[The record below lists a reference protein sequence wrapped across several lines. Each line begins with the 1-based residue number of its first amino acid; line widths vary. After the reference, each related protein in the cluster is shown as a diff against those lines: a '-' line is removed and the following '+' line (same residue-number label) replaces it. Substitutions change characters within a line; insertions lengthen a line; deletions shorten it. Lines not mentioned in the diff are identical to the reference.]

1 MLIFIILLFLLVEPY
16 IVVPQS
22 SNICFNNP
30 YNEGA
35 IMQLFMD
42 NSYKTVELSNVE
54 ECIIPKN
61 NSPCQLVRTES
72 NDLFSID
79 VYYCPN
85 TVLEDELYFLLDDE
99 NNSRVARVIAT
110 IKDNTIGIAKEFYF
124 YSSSLESSDEEDYS
138 SYSDE

>member
-42 NSYKTVELSNVE
+42 NSYKTIILSNLE

-99 NNSRVARVIAT
+99 NNNKVARVIAT
-110 IKDNTIGIAKEFYF
+110 IKDNTIGIAKEFY
-124 YSSSLESSDEEDYS
+124 SSSVEFSSEEDYS
-138 SYSDE
+138 SSSDE

>member
-61 NSPCQLVRTES
+61 NSPCKLVRTES
-72 NDLFSID
+72 NDLFSIE

-85 TVLEDELYFLLDDE
+85 TVLEDELYLLLEDE
-99 NNSRVARVIAT
+99 NNNKVARVIAT
-110 IKDNTIGIAKEFYF
+110 IKDNTIGIAKEFY
-124 YSSSLESSDEEDYS
+124 SSSVEFSSEEDYS
-138 SYSDE
+138 SSSDE

>member
-1 MLIFIILLFLLVEPY
+1 MLIFIILLFLLVETY

-30 YNEGA
+30 YNEGTV
-35 IMQLFMD
+35 MQLFMN
-42 NSYKTVELSNVE
+42 NSYKTVELSNVK
-54 ECIIPKN
+54 ECITLKKD
-61 NSPCQLVRTES
+61 SPCQLVRTES

-99 NNSRVARVIAT
+99 NNNKVARVIAT
-110 IKDNTIGIAKEFYF
+110 IKDNTIGIAKEFY
-124 YSSSLESSDEEDYS
+124 SSSVESSSEEDYS
-138 SYSDE
+138 SY

>member
-16 IVVPQS
+16 IIVPQA

-30 YNEGA
+30 YNEGT
-35 IMQLFMD
+35 IMQLFMN
-42 NSYKTVELSNVE
+42 NSYKTIMLSDLE

-99 NNSRVARVIAT
+99 DNSRVARVIAT
-110 IKDNTIGIAKEFYF
+110 IKDDTIGIAREF
-124 YSSSLESSDEEDYS
+124 YSSSAESSSEEDYS
-138 SYSDE
+138 SY